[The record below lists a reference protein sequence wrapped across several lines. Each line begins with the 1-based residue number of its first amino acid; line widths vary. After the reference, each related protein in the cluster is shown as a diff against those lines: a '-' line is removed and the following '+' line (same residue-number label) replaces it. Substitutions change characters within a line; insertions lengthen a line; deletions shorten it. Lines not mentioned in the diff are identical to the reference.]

1 MAIETKPEIFT
12 TDGELPKAY
21 DPKAVEGPVYRWWE
35 ASGFFAPPPERPD
48 EPEPFVIILPPPN
61 VTGSLHNGHAMYTVE
76 DVLIRWRRMQ
86 GFPTLWLPGADHA
99 SIAVH
104 VVVERELAQEGLT
117 RQQLGREAFLERVR
131 TFIHHYGDRILY
143 QLRSL
148 GFSLDWSR
156 YVFTMDPGPAQAV
169 RTVFKRLYDRG
180 LIYRANRMVNWDP
193 VNQTTV
199 SDLEV
204 DQIEEDGQLWYIR
217 YDVEGDSGQSV
228 TVATTRPETM
238 LGDTAV
244 AVNPDDERYRAL
256 IGTTLVLPLLGRRIP
271 VVADDHVDAAFG
283 TGAVKVTPA
292 HDWNDYEVGRRHNL
306 EQITIFTPDGRLND
320 AAGPY
325 AGLTIAEARAQVLAD
340 LEARGHLVKTEPHRH
355 AVPHAERGSAILEPM
370 LSMQWW
376 VDMKP
381 LAAPAIAAA
390 RDGRIR
396 FVPERFAGDYYRWL
410 EHIQDWCISRQLWWG
425 HQIPVWYAPHG
436 RVIVSEH
443 EYPTA
448 DELPADLDPATL
460 VRDPD
465 VLDTWFSSALWPFS
479 TLGWPDD
486 TVDLR
491 RFYPTSVM
499 ETGYDIIFFWVAR
512 MIFQGLAM
520 LDEVPFHTVYLHGM
534 VRDERGQKMSK
545 TKGNVLDPLA
555 LTDTYGTDALR
566 FTLVTM
572 GTPGNDLNLSVDRIE
587 GNRNFANKL
596 WNVARFVL
604 ANVTPEEIARDA
616 TGAPFP
622 PDAAEMALA
631 DRWIISRLHTLEGE
645 VTRLLEGYLLGEAG
659 RQIYDFLW
667 GDLADWYIEA
677 VKPRLQQ
684 GADGPVVRQTL
695 VYALE
700 RALRLLHPFMPFI
713 TETIWQ
719 RLPHGGDALMLAPW
733 PVPGPTDAEAEGA
746 FSLLIDLVRAV
757 RAARS
762 EAGVEPATWIAAT
775 IAAGAQAEALASQRD
790 VFSRLARV
798 ADDQL
803 IIVPSVE
810 MPARATALVVADVVI
825 YLTGMVDVAAERARL
840 LREIEET
847 QGQAD
852 RARAQLA
859 NAQFV
864 TRAKPEVVQATRDR
878 LATADERVTRLRARL
893 AALASEEG
901 H

>member
-1 MAIETKPEIFT
+1 MVTEAKPTIFT
-12 TDGELPKAY
+12 ATDELPKAY
-21 DPKAVEGPVYRWWE
+21 DPKAVEGSVYQWWE
-35 ASGFFAPPPERPD
+35 RSGFFVPPPERPE

-86 GFPTLWLPGADHA
+86 GYPTLWLPGADHA

-104 VVVERELAQEGLT
+104 VVIERELAKEGLT

-169 RTVFKRLYDRG
+169 RTAFKRLYNRG
-180 LIYRANRMVNWDP
+180 LIYHANRMVNWDP

-204 DQIEEDGQLWYIR
+204 DQIEEDGELWYIR
-217 YDVEGDSGQSV
+217 YDVEGKSGQSV

-244 AVNPDDERYRAL
+244 AVNPEDARYRDL
-256 IGTTLVLPLLGRRIP
+256 IGKTLVLPLIGRRIP
-271 VVADDHVDAAFG
+271 VVADQHVDATFG

-292 HDWNDYEVGRRHNL
+292 HDWNDYEMGLRHNL
-306 EQITIFTPDGRLND
+306 PQITIFTFDGHLND
-320 AAGPY
+320 EAGPY
-325 AGLTIAEARAQVLAD
+325 AGLTTNEARVKVLED
-340 LEARGHLVKTEPHRH
+340 LKATHALVKSEPHRH
-355 AVPHAERGSAILEPM
+355 TVPHAERGSAILEPM

-381 LAAPAIAAA
+381 LAAPAVAAA
-390 RDGRIR
+390 KDGRIR

-425 HQIPVWYAPHG
+425 HQIPVWYAPDG
-436 RVIVSEH
+436 SVIVSEH
-443 EYPTA
+443 EFPTA
-448 DELPADLDPATL
+448 DEIPDGIDPTTL
-460 VRDPD
+460 VQDPD
-465 VLDTWFSSALWPFS
+465 VLDTWFSAALWPFS
-479 TLGWPDD
+479 TLGWPEE
-486 TVDLR
+486 TADLR
-491 RFYPTSVM
+491 RFYPTTVL

-520 LDEVPFHTVYLHGM
+520 MDDVPFRVVYLHGM

-545 TKGNVLDPLA
+545 TKGNVLDPLD
-555 LTDTYGTDALR
+555 LTDRFGTDALR

-572 GTPGNDLNLSVDRIE
+572 GSPGNDINLSVDRIE

-604 ANVTPEEIARDA
+604 ANIASEQIVRDESGGPA
-616 TGAPFP
+616 A
-622 PDAAEMALA
+622 PDAREMALA
-631 DRWIISRLHTLEGE
+631 DRWIVSRLHTLESE
-645 VTRLLEGYLLGEAG
+645 VTRLLDGYLLGEAG

-677 VKPRLQQ
+677 AKPRLQ
-684 GADGPVVRQTL
+684 GADATAVRQTL
-695 VYALE
+695 AYTLE
-700 RALRLLHPFMPFI
+700 RSLRLLHPFMPFI

-719 RLPHGGDALMLAPW
+719 RLPHGGDALIIAPW
-733 PVPGPTDAEAEGA
+733 PEPGTTDAEAESE

-757 RAARS
+757 RNARS
-762 EAGVEPATWIAAT
+762 EAGVEPGRWIAAT
-775 IAAGAQAEALASQRD
+775 IAAGSHSDALRSQRD

-798 ADDQL
+798 AEDQL
-803 IIVPSVE
+803 TIAPSVE
-810 MPARATALVVADVVI
+810 PPASATALVVADVVV
-825 YLTGMVDVAAERARL
+825 YLTGLVDVGAERTRL
-840 LREIEET
+840 TREIEEAE
-847 QGQAD
+847 GHAD
-852 RARAQLA
+852 RTRAQLA
-859 NAQFV
+859 NGNFV
-864 TRAKPEVVQATRDR
+864 ARARPEVVQAARDR
-878 LATADERVTRLRARL
+878 LAASDERIARLRARL
-893 AALASEEG
+893 VALSDD
-901 H
+901 